1 MGKRNCH
8 GHSSTRLCNLE
19 RATKITTYSR
29 EAGGTEASLSTSL
42 TPRPERCCMMTGKGS
57 LEAEAVSIIR
67 LLITAE
73 MMQWLTSHKLCKH
86 RVVMK
91 ETNMALMALAL
102 FMEGY

>member
-1 MGKRNCH
+1 
-8 GHSSTRLCNLE
+8 
-19 RATKITTYSR
+19 
-29 EAGGTEASLSTSL
+29 
-42 TPRPERCCMMTGKGS
+42 MTGKGS

-102 FMEGY
+102 FMEGFSNFEINNFLSFHHSLSIMF